1 MRARH
6 SQPRVKTADRTG
18 AREITAPILYQLAGK
33 DRAAAAVKM
42 VRPGRFERPT
52 YRFVVCCSIQ
62 LS

>member
-1 MRARH
+1 MRAWH
-6 SQPRVKTADRTG
+6 SQPRVKAADRTD
-18 AREITAPILYQLAGK
+18 AREIMDPILYQLAER
-33 DRAAAAVKM
+33 DLAAAAAKM